1 MIEPKLLTPAQ
12 IAEALQLNE
21 STITRWL
28 RKGRLRGFKVGK
40 DWRVSATDL
49 DAFLEERANVPPS
62 DRMMEDRKMEQGEFT
77 GRSRKVRASKQ

>member
-49 DAFLEERANVPPS
+49 DAFLEEHANVPA
-62 DRMMEDRKMEQGEFT
+62 K
-77 GRSRKVRASKQ
+77 RSMDAAE

>member
-1 MIEPKLLTPAQ
+1 MIERQLLTPAQ

-40 DWRVSATDL
+40 DWRVSTADL
-49 DAFLEERANVPPS
+49 NAFLEEKANVPP
-62 DRMMEDRKMEQGEFT
+62 M
-77 GRSRKVRASKQ
+77 RSQDGAE

>member
-12 IAEALQLNE
+12 IAEALQLSE

-40 DWRVSATDL
+40 DWRVSTADL
-49 DAFLEERANVPPS
+49 NAFLEEKANVPPKAPPERGS
-62 DRMMEDRKMEQGEFT
+62 G
-77 GRSRKVRASKQ
+77 

>member
-40 DWRVSATDL
+40 DWRVSTADL
-49 DAFLEERANVPPS
+49 DAFLEEKANVPA
-62 DRMMEDRKMEQGEFT
+62 K
-77 GRSRKVRASKQ
+77 RSQYRAE

>member
-40 DWRVSATDL
+40 DWRVSPADL
-49 DAFLEERANVPPS
+49 DAFLEEQANVPRKRS
-62 DRMMEDRKMEQGEFT
+62 QDRAE
-77 GRSRKVRASKQ
+77 

>member
-40 DWRVSATDL
+40 DWRVSTADL
-49 DAFLEERANVPPS
+49 DAFLEEKANVPAKQS
-62 DRMMEDRKMEQGEFT
+62 QDRAE
-77 GRSRKVRASKQ
+77 

>member
-40 DWRVSATDL
+40 DWRVSTADL
-49 DAFLEERANVPPS
+49 DAFLEEKATVPRKRSQDRA
-62 DRMMEDRKMEQGEFT
+62 E
-77 GRSRKVRASKQ
+77 

>member
-40 DWRVSATDL
+40 DWRVSTADL
-49 DAFLEERANVPPS
+49 DAFLEEKANVPRKRS
-62 DRMMEDRKMEQGEFT
+62 QDRAE
-77 GRSRKVRASKQ
+77 

>member
-40 DWRVSATDL
+40 DWRVSTADF
-49 DAFLEERANVPPS
+49 DAFLEEKANVPPS
-62 DRMMEDRKMEQGEFT
+62 DRRMEQGDFT
-77 GRSRKVRASKQ
+77 GRSR

>member
-12 IAEALQLNE
+12 IAEAFQLNE

-40 DWRVSATDL
+40 EWRVSTADL
-49 DAFLEERANVPPS
+49 DAFLEEQANIPPS
-62 DRMMEDRKMEQGEFT
+62 DRRTEQSDFT
-77 GRSRKVRASKQ
+77 GRSRKARASK